1 MNMPLVKVET
11 SAACDAAA
19 KEKVV
24 KALSRICAEET
35 GKPERYVAVVLEND
49 AMISFGGELC
59 PGAWVEVKGIGGLGG
74 KVNQKLSQAI
84 CSLLE
89 KELKISP
96 SNVYI
101 NFTNVAASD
110 WGCNGT
116 TFG

>member
-1 MNMPLVKVET
+1 MPLVKVET
-11 SAACDAAA
+11 SVSCDAAL
-19 KEKVV
+19 KEKII

-35 GKPERYVAVVLEND
+35 GKPERYVAVVFEND

-59 PGAWVEVKGIGGLGG
+59 SGAWVEVRGIGGLDG
-74 KVNQKLSQAI
+74 KVNQKISHAV
-84 CSLLE
+84 CTLLN
-89 KELKISP
+89 KELGIAT
-96 SNVYI
+96 SNIYI